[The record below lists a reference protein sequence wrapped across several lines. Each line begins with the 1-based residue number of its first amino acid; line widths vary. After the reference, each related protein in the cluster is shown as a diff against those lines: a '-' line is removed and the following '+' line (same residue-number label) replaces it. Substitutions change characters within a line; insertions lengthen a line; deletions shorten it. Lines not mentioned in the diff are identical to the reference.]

1 MKSVII
7 CEGSTDYV
15 LLQYFMQRVNEW
27 SDYRNPQQMTGFKRV
42 RELKKAEDSLIIG
55 ESGGSSRILQC
66 MDNILEINNISAMGE
81 EYHKIVIITDRDDLD
96 TEEKFLQGIQD
107 IFNARNIEYSNISEA
122 NEWIDIKQENGF
134 GQEINIRILPLV
146 IPFDTT
152 GALETFLLEAIA
164 EQDEYDKEIIN
175 KGGMFVDSIDP
186 EQRYLKK
193 RRYAT
198 KAKFDVYFSVR
209 TPIDQFIERRNIL
222 KDVRWENY
230 ILIQHDFSKL
240 SELYLFTMIPVI
252 TCAITATH
260 PYKIAIICCFLIT
273 VMVYVNID
281 IIPVIPPPANKI
293 KNGTL

>member
-15 LLQYFMQRVNEW
+15 LLQYFMQRVNDW

-81 EYHKIVIITDRDDLD
+81 EYHKILIITDRDDLD

-107 IFNARNIEYSNISEA
+107 ILNARNIEYSNISEA

-175 KGGMFVDSIDP
+175 KGGVFVDSIDP

-240 SELYLFTMIPVI
+240 SEL
-252 TCAITATH
+252 
-260 PYKIAIICCFLIT
+260 
-273 VMVYVNID
+273 
-281 IIPVIPPPANKI
+281 
-293 KNGTL
+293 

>member
-1 MKSVII
+1 M
-7 CEGSTDYV
+7 
-15 LLQYFMQRVNEW
+15 
-27 SDYRNPQQMTGFKRV
+27 
-42 RELKKAEDSLIIG
+42 
-55 ESGGSSRILQC
+55 GSSPVNCLIAPTVSESSGLSGTSEQTHNSLPGSIPEVHLFPSWLTPLIAKQAVSPSTSCRKR
-66 MDNILEINNISAMGE
+66 DNWLFPESETPSNT
-81 EYHKIVIITDRDDLD
+81 K
-96 TEEKFLQGIQD
+96 KFLQGIQD
-107 IFNARNIEYSNISEA
+107 ILNARNIEYSNISEA

-175 KGGMFVDSIDP
+175 KGGVFVDSIDP

-240 SELYLFTMIPVI
+240 SEL
-252 TCAITATH
+252 
-260 PYKIAIICCFLIT
+260 
-273 VMVYVNID
+273 
-281 IIPVIPPPANKI
+281 
-293 KNGTL
+293 